1 MPQKIKTM
9 RTSNLSTKNWL
20 WQWHPIICRVTKEI
34 KVKKSA
40 QFSSKY
46 GIDMAASFHIVIT
59 VNEFWHMLQSDIITI
74 MFTTSFWWTDSPTS
88 QFLLP
93 FHFTEH
99 VFCPFKEVR
108 YFWTLVI
115 SLCRV
120 QYFCF
125 CIWCNVFTNLR
136 NRKNNLLQG
145 SVLTNNLQHE
155 TIYESWW
162 TLAPLRDFSLSLLI
176 F

>member
-9 RTSNLSTKNWL
+9 RTSNLNTKNWL

-34 KVKKSA
+34 KVKESA

-46 GIDMAASFHIVIT
+46 GSVFSHSCYSKGVLTHAAVRHSNISVYS
-59 VNEFWHMLQSDIITI
+59 L
-74 MFTTSFWWTDSPTS
+74 WWADSPTS

-93 FHFTEH
+93 FHFAEH
-99 VFCPFKEVR
+99 VFRPLKEVR
-108 YFWTLVI
+108 YFGTLVI

-125 CIWCNVFTNLR
+125 RIWCDVFTNLR
-136 NRKNNLLQG
+136 NGKNNLLQG
-145 SVLTNNLQHE
+145 SILTNNLQNE
-155 TIYESWW
+155 TTRVMMYFC
-162 TLAPLRDFSLSLLI
+162 TTTRLFSYIL
-176 F
+176 